1 MGKQSKKK
9 KTNYNIRPFDFA
21 LFIIVL
27 LLLGIGIIMV
37 LSASSPLALSQS
49 ASSYTYVFSQAKAA
63 ILGITAML
71 IISRIDYKV
80 YARFYKVAYLGSII
94 LLLLV
99 LVPNLGFG
107 AYGARRWIKI
117 PIFGS
122 LQPSEVAKLGLIVFF
137 AAYLTKTKDDL
148 QSLIKGFFR
157 PLCFLA
163 IPIAIILFIQSHL
176 SASVIII
183 ITISVMMIMAGCKFV
198 HFAIFGGA
206 GAVAG
211 GGLLYFLATKFGIGA
226 YRLERLMAFMNPWAD
241 PTDTGWQIIQG
252 LYAIGSGGLF
262 GVGLGN
268 SNQKYQ
274 YISMP
279 HNDYIFAVLAEELG
293 FIGCLVVVLLFAA
306 FIWRGI
312 IIAMKAPDM
321 FGSLLATGITTLI
334 GSQAIINI
342 AVVTSSMPVTG
353 ISLPFFSYGGSSLVI
368 LLCLVGILLNISRQT
383 NKI

>member
-1 MGKQSKKK
+1 MGKQLNKK
-9 KTNYNIRPFDFA
+9 KTNYNKRPFDFA

-27 LLLGIGIIMV
+27 LLLGMGIIMV
-37 LSASSPLALSQS
+37 LSASSPLALSQDS
-49 ASSYTYVFSQAKAA
+49 SSYTYVFSQAKAA
-63 ILGITAML
+63 VLGITAML
-71 IISRIDYKV
+71 IISRIDYKL
-80 YARFYKVAYLGSII
+80 YARFYKLAYFGSIV

-117 PIFGS
+117 PVFGS
-122 LQPSEVAKLGLIVFF
+122 LQPSEVAKLGLIIFF

-148 QSLIKGFFR
+148 RSLLKGFFR

-163 IPIAIILFIQSHL
+163 VPIAIILFIQSHL
-176 SASVIII
+176 SASAIII
-183 ITISVMMIMAGCKFV
+183 ITIAVMMIMAGCKFS

-206 GAVAG
+206 GVVAG
-211 GGLLYFLATKFGIGA
+211 GGLLYFLAKKFGIGA
-226 YRLERLMAFMNPWAD
+226 YRLERLMAFMDPWAD

-293 FIGCLVVVLLFAA
+293 FVGCLVVILLSAA

-321 FGSLLATGITTLI
+321 FGTLLATGITTLI

>member
-9 KTNYNIRPFDFA
+9 KNNNKRPFDFA

-27 LLLGIGIIMV
+27 LLLGFGIIMV

-49 ASSYTYVFSQAKAA
+49 ASSYTYVKSQIRAA
-63 ILGITAML
+63 ILGIIAML
-71 IISRIDYKV
+71 VLSNIDYKK
-80 YARFYKVAYLGSII
+80 YAGLYKIAYIASIV
-94 LLLLV
+94 LLISV
-99 LVPNLGFG
+99 MIPHLGFG
-107 AYGARRWIKI
+107 AYGAKRWIKI

-122 LQPSEVAKLGLIVFF
+122 LQPSEVAKLGIIIFY
-137 AAYLTKTKDDL
+137 AAYLTKNKDNL
-148 QSLIKGFFR
+148 KQLGKGFFL
-157 PLCFLA
+157 PLVFLIA
-163 IPIAIILFIQSHL
+163 PIGILFGVQSHL
-176 SASVIII
+176 SASIIII
-183 ITISVMMIMAGCKFV
+183 ITVAVMMLMAGCKFS
-198 HFAIFGGA
+198 HFAIFGGI
-206 GAVAG
+206 GATG
-211 GGLLYFLATKFGIGA
+211 GVGVLYFLAKKFGIGA
-226 YRLERLMAFMNPWAD
+226 YRLERFMAFLNPWAD

-252 LYAIGSGGLF
+252 LYAIGSGGVF

-293 FIGCLVVVLLFAA
+293 FVGCLVVILLFAA

-321 FGSLLATGITTLI
+321 FGSLLATGITTII
-334 GSQAIINI
+334 GSQAILNI
-342 AVVTSSMPVTG
+342 AVVTSSIPVTG
-353 ISLPFFSYGGSSLVI
+353 ISLPFFSYGGSSLLI
-368 LLCLVGILLNISRQT
+368 LLCAVGVLLNISRQT

>member
-1 MGKQSKKK
+1 MGKQTTKK
-9 KTNYNIRPFDFA
+9 KTNYNKRPFDFA
-21 LFIIVL
+21 LFIVVL
-27 LLLGIGIIMV
+27 LLLGMGIIMV

-49 ASSYTYVFSQAKAA
+49 SSSYTYVFSQAKAA
-63 ILGITAML
+63 VLGIVAML
-71 IISRIDYKV
+71 IISRIDYKI
-80 YARFYKVAYLGSII
+80 YARFYKLAYLGSIV

-122 LQPSEVAKLGLIVFF
+122 LQPSEVAKLGLIIFF

-148 QSLIKGFFR
+148 KSLVKGFFR

-163 IPIAIILFIQSHL
+163 IPIVIILFIQSHL
-176 SASVIII
+176 SASAIII
-183 ITISVMMIMAGCKFV
+183 LTIAVMMIMAGCKIS
-198 HFAIFGGA
+198 HFAIFGGIGIPLVG
-206 GAVAG
+206 GA
-211 GGLLYFLATKFGIGA
+211 LYVLAKNFGIGA

-293 FIGCLVVVLLFAA
+293 FIGCLVVILLFAA

-334 GSQAIINI
+334 GSQAIMNI

-353 ISLPFFSYGGSSLVI
+353 VSLPFFSYGGSSLVI